1 MVVRLGC
8 LVAGV
13 GLQPSPVSALIDCL
27 LPTVPR
33 GKLDFVELIAT
44 SSERCLDSAYL
55 IKFDIENRLDTY
67 VNVHVL
73 SGEDVKSFEDV
84 AEFLKIS
91 GRIIRYYVRRGVDVY
106 VSVSG
111 GRKDSVSS
119 LIFLGSL
126 FGAKRAFHVITEGI
140 SYLNELWFQVYQH
153 LKSFHRL
160 SQEEKQQK
168 YNEYRE
174 LINEVLHPSKEA
186 VSLVEVPLIPV
197 TNSFRKNLHEILRGI
212 NFGELL
218 TESEEMTSV
227 LRKMGYVEFKEK
239 TVFLTRLGKLLLD
252 LLEG

>member
-1 MVVRLGC
+1 MVVRLEC

-13 GLQPSPVSALIDCL
+13 GLQPSPISTLIDCL
-27 LPTVPR
+27 ASIVPR

-55 IKFDIENRLDTY
+55 IKFDVESRLDAR

-73 SGEDVKSFEDV
+73 SGEDVKSFEDI
-84 AEFLKIS
+84 AEFLKVS
-91 GRIIRYYVRRGVDVY
+91 GRIIRHYVERGVDVY

-119 LIFLGSL
+119 LVFLGSL
-126 FGAKRAFHVITEGI
+126 FGAKRAFHIITEGV

-153 LKSFHRL
+153 LKGFHRF

-174 LINEVLHPSKEA
+174 LINEALHPSKE
-186 VSLVEVPLIPV
+186 VVNLVEVPLLPV
-197 TNSFRKNLHEILRGI
+197 TSSFRKNLHITLKGI
-212 NFGELL
+212 SSGEVS
-218 TESEEMTSV
+218 TESEEIISV

-239 TVFLTRLGKLLLD
+239 TAFLTRLGKLLLE